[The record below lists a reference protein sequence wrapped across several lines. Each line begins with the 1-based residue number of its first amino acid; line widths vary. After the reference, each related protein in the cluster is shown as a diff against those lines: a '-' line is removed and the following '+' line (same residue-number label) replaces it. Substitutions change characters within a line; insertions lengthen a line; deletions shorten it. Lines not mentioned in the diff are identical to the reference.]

1 LRHGD
6 ASRVADRRPARR
18 GLAALRRDATAT
30 GDPAVIT
37 LLRRAEAAAG
47 VNPDPARRTYAA
59 EPVVCPEVDFDG
71 QVVAT
76 ISAVLKFDTAV
87 EITTSQLRVGLMFP
101 ADEAAEAFFQA
112 RAAQ

>member
-1 LRHGD
+1 
-6 ASRVADRRPARR
+6 
-18 GLAALRRDATAT
+18 
-30 GDPAVIT
+30 
-37 LLRRAEAAAG
+37 
-47 VNPDPARRTYAA
+47 
-59 EPVVCPEVDFDG
+59 
-71 QVVAT
+71 VAT